1 MNSSPSDHLET
12 ELKFDAGPGFVVP
25 DLSALAG
32 GLTVTEPETT
42 LLVAT
47 YFDTGDLRLDAA
59 RVTLRRRTGG
69 ADQGWHL
76 KLPAAQSSDQDPA
89 ERTRQE
95 LHEPLG
101 DSDTVPARFQ
111 AETSRWTQGRPLGV
125 VAVLETQR
133 SVRRLAGADGQVA
146 AELADDLVTGR
157 VTGPADA
164 ASEPV
169 TWREIEV
176 ELVDGGPEILA
187 AAASALEAAGAQRS
201 RSPSKLARLL
211 GSPAAQAARRRSGPS
226 GLTRTGR

>member
-1 MNSSPSDHLET
+1 MNGGQNDHLET

-47 YFDTGDLRLDAA
+47 YFDTGDLRLDEA
-59 RVTLRRRTGG
+59 RVTLGRRPGG

-76 KLPAAQSSDQDPA
+76 KLPVAQGSDQGPA

-101 DSDTVPARFQ
+101 GSDAVPARFQ

-125 VAVLETQR
+125 VAVLETRR
-133 SVRRLAGADGQVA
+133 SVRRLVAADGKVA

-164 ASEPV
+164 TPEPV
-169 TWREIEV
+169 RWREIEV
-176 ELVDGGPEILA
+176 ELADGGPEILA

-201 RSPSKLARLL
+201 SSASKLARLL
-211 GSPAAQAARRRSGPS
+211 GSPAARKARQQRPAHS
-226 GLTRTGR
+226 